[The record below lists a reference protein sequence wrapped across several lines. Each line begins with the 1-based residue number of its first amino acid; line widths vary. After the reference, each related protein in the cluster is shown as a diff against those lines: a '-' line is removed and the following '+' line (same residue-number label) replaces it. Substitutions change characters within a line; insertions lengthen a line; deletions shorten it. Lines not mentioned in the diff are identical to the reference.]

1 MPALFARGSS
11 LSSPLVYSAVTTFDL
26 ITLGRVGLDLFSE
39 QVCAA
44 FEQVESFGTSVG
56 GSPTNV
62 AIAGSRL
69 SLKTAVLTGVGEDK
83 VADFVRAYLE
93 REKVDTRFVLT
104 KPAGRTGLA
113 VVGVQPPEHFP
124 LTFYR
129 ENPADVL
136 IGIDD
141 VLNLPIAEARALL
154 ISGTALAQAPC
165 RDATLFAAE
174 RANSAGVP
182 VFLDLDLRPDQ
193 WHDPRAYG
201 VNLRALLPLVDTV
214 IGTEE
219 ESFAALLENPND
231 ASSTVIQVLN
241 QEQKGDLED
250 YLPQY
255 LESTARPTTW
265 LLKRGAEG
273 VSIFEGGGESTAVLG
288 FEADVVNTVGA
299 GDAFAGGLVYG
310 FLQGWGWDESARF
323 ANACGAIVVSR
334 HGCASAM
341 PTLEEVEAVLA

>member
-1 MPALFARGSS
+1 MA
-11 LSSPLVYSAVTTFDL
+11 TFDL

-39 QVCAA
+39 QVGAA
-44 FEQVESFGTSVG
+44 FKQVESFSTSVG
-56 GSPTNV
+56 GSPTNI

-69 SLKTAVLTGVGEDK
+69 GLTTAVVTGVGQDK
-83 VADFVRAYLE
+83 VADFVRDYLK
-93 REKVDTRFVLT
+93 REKVDTQFVLT

-113 VVGVQPPEHFP
+113 VVGVQPPDRFP

-141 VLNLPIAEARALL
+141 VLDVPLTEARALL
-154 ISGTALAQAPC
+154 LSGTALAQAPC
-165 RDATLFAAE
+165 RDAVFFAAE
-174 RANSAGVP
+174 RASRAGVS

-201 VNLRALLPLVDTV
+201 VNLRALLPLIDTV

-219 ESFAALLENPND
+219 ESFAALLDNPND
-231 ASSTVIQVLN
+231 AGSTVIQTLSP
-241 QEQKGDLED
+241 EQKEDLESH
-250 YLPQY
+250 LPQY
-255 LESTARPTTW
+255 LESAHPTTW

-273 VSIFEGGGESTAVLG
+273 VTVFSSEEKPVAVSG

-299 GDAFAGGLVYG
+299 GDAFAGGLLYG
-310 FLQGWGWDESARF
+310 SLQNWGWRESAHF

-341 PTLEEVEAVLA
+341 PTLDEVESFLAKHST

>member
-1 MPALFARGSS
+1 MA
-11 LSSPLVYSAVTTFDL
+11 TFDL

-39 QVCAA
+39 QVGAA
-44 FEQVESFGTSVG
+44 FEQVESFSTSVG

-62 AIAGSRL
+62 AIAASRL
-69 SLKTAVLTGVGEDK
+69 SLKTAVLTGVGQDK

-93 REKVDTRFVLT
+93 KEKVDTQFVLS

-113 VVGVQPPEHFP
+113 VVGVQPPDRFP

-141 VLNLPIAEARALL
+141 VLDVPLAEARALL
-154 ISGTALAQAPC
+154 ISGSALAKAPC
-165 RDATLFAAE
+165 RDATFFAAE
-174 RANSAGVP
+174 RARRAGVP

-219 ESFAALLENPND
+219 ESYAALLNNPND
-231 ASSTVIQVLN
+231 AGSTAIQALSRK
-241 QEQKGDLED
+241 QKEELES

-255 LESTARPTTW
+255 LASTARPTTW

-273 VSIFEGGGESTAVLG
+273 VTVFSSGAASVKVPSFET
-288 FEADVVNTVGA
+288 DVVNTVGA

-310 FLQGWGWDESARF
+310 FLQNWSWEKSARF

-341 PTLEEVEAVLA
+341 PTLDEVESFLT

>member
-1 MPALFARGSS
+1 M
-11 LSSPLVYSAVTTFDL
+11 TTFDL

-39 QVCAA
+39 QVGVA
-44 FEQVESFGTSVG
+44 FEQVESFSTSVG
-56 GSPTNV
+56 GSPTNI
-62 AIAGSRL
+62 ATAGSRL
-69 SLKTAVLTGVGEDK
+69 GLKTAVLTGVGEDK
-83 VADFVRAYLE
+83 VADFVRAYLAK
-93 REKVDTRFVLT
+93 EKVATQFVLT
-104 KPAGRTGLA
+104 KPSGRTGLA

-136 IGIDD
+136 IEIDD
-141 VLNLPIAEARALL
+141 VLNVPIAEARALL

-174 RANSAGVP
+174 RANRSGVP
-182 VFLDLDLRPDQ
+182 VFLDLDLRPNQ

-201 VNLRALLPLVDTV
+201 VNLRALLPLIDTV

-219 ESFAALLENPND
+219 ESFATLLENLND
-231 ASSTVIQVLN
+231 AGSTVIQTLN
-241 QEQKGDLED
+241 RGQKEDLET
-250 YLPQY
+250 YLPRY

-273 VSIFEGGGESTAVLG
+273 VSIFESEGEPITVLG

-323 ANACGAIVVSR
+323 ANACGAMVVSR

-341 PTLEEVEAVLA
+341 PTLDEVEALLAGR

>member
-1 MPALFARGSS
+1 M
-11 LSSPLVYSAVTTFDL
+11 TTFDL

-39 QVCAA
+39 QVGAA
-44 FEQVESFGTSVG
+44 FEQVESFSTSVG
-56 GSPTNV
+56 GSPTNI

-69 SLKTAVLTGVGEDK
+69 GLKTAVLTGVGRDK

-113 VVGVQPPEHFP
+113 VVGVQPPDRFP

-141 VLNLPIAEARALL
+141 VLKVPLAEARALL
-154 ISGTALAQAPC
+154 ISGTALAQEPC
-165 RDATLFAAE
+165 RDAVFFAAE
-174 RANSAGVP
+174 RASRAGVP

-219 ESFAALLENPND
+219 ESHAALLDNPND
-231 ASSTVIQVLN
+231 ADSTATQALSR
-241 QEQKGDLED
+241 EQKEELESR
-250 YLPQY
+250 LLQY
-255 LESTARPTTW
+255 LMSTHTTW

-273 VSIFEGGGESTAVLG
+273 VTVFSKEAEPVTVAG
-288 FEADVVNTVGA
+288 FEVEVVNTVGA

-310 FLQGWGWDESARF
+310 FLQGWHWDESARF
-323 ANACGAIVVSR
+323 ANACGGVVVSR

-341 PTLEEVEAVLA
+341 PTLDEVQSFLEKRSARDNS

>member
-1 MPALFARGSS
+1 MA
-11 LSSPLVYSAVTTFDL
+11 TFDL
-26 ITLGRVGLDLFSE
+26 ITLGRIGLDLFSE
-39 QVCAA
+39 QVGAA
-44 FEQVESFGTSVG
+44 FEQVESFSTSVG
-56 GSPTNV
+56 GSPTNI

-69 SLKTAVLTGVGEDK
+69 GLTTAVLTGVGEDK
-83 VADFVRAYLE
+83 VAAFVRAYLE
-93 REKVDTRFVLT
+93 REEVDARFVLT
-104 KPAGRTGLA
+104 KTAGRTGLA
-113 VVGVQPPEHFP
+113 VVGMQPPDRFP

-136 IGIDD
+136 IGIND
-141 VLNLPIAEARALL
+141 VLTVPIDEARALL
-154 ISGTALAQAPC
+154 ISGTALAKAPC
-165 RDATLFAAE
+165 RDATFFAAE
-174 RANSAGVP
+174 RASRAGVL

-219 ESFAALLENPND
+219 ESYAALLDNFND
-231 ASSTVIQVLN
+231 ASSTVIQASS
-241 QEQKGDLED
+241 QKQKRDLED

-255 LESTARPTTW
+255 LKSTARPTTW

-273 VSIFEGGGESTAVLG
+273 VTVFGDEAEPITVPG
-288 FEADVVNTVGA
+288 FKADVVNTVGA
-299 GDAFAGGLVYG
+299 GDAFAGGLLYG
-310 FLQGWGWDESARF
+310 FLQGWGWGESARF

-341 PTLEEVEAVLA
+341 PTLEEVEAFLPER